1 MNKQTNTIYLL
12 CYDIRTLYQAYRHRF
27 ATHFFFFFFTT
38 NRRTRF
44 GGCRNKLFFF
54 FARRYIDFSSLP
66 RFCSRE
72 TKESGTIKT
81 SSMFLHLRSSDDL
94 IYLNVRFA
102 CTIYV
107 SLYKYVSLC
116 NGYESTREEKE
127 KRKKRRYL
135 IRSIYLFLRS
145 CTHPAAGITY
155 TLRPYCYHYR

>member
-27 ATHFFFFFFTT
+27 ATHFFFFFLQRIDAQDSEDAGT
-38 NRRTRF
+38 N
-44 GGCRNKLFFF
+44 CFFF
-54 FARRYIDFSSLP
+54 FARRFIDFSSLP

-81 SSMFLHLRSSDDL
+81 SSMFLHLRSSDDS

>member
-27 ATHFFFFFFTT
+27 ATHFFFFFFLQRIDAQDSEDAGT
-38 NRRTRF
+38 N
-44 GGCRNKLFFF
+44 CFF